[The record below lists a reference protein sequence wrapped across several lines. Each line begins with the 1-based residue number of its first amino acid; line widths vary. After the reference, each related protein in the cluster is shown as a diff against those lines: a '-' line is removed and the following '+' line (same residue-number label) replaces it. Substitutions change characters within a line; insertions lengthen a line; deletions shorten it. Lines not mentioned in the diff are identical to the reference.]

1 MWSPD
6 LAPFGIVAPTL
17 IRETVPIV
25 WLLVCLASPRAKR
38 ILGRIARTVVLRV
51 EYGPL
56 VTRAPVLAACGIV
69 ILSLTLPFGTAVA
82 ANSRSGEGPLLLW
95 LLGVKIAKDHDQQR
109 IDINSAT
116 FEELRA
122 VPGVDRQ
129 QALRIIAQR
138 PYVKLEELARAGF
151 SSTTIERLAQFLL
164 VDHDSPSALP
174 NPAGTPSSR

>member
-1 MWSPD
+1 
-6 LAPFGIVAPTL
+6 
-17 IRETVPIV
+17 
-25 WLLVCLASPRAKR
+25 
-38 ILGRIARTVVLRV
+38 
-51 EYGPL
+51 
-56 VTRAPVLAACGIV
+56 
-69 ILSLTLPFGTAVA
+69 
-82 ANSRSGEGPLLLW
+82 
-95 LLGVKIAKDHDQQR
+95 LGVKIAKDHDQQR